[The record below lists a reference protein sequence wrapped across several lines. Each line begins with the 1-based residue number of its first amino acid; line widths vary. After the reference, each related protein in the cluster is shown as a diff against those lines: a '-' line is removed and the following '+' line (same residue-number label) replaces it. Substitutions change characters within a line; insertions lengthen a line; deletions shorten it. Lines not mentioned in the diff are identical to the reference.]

1 MDKAKVLSSNVIYDT
16 EQNMLKTLFE
26 NARNDDGYI
35 DNRNFEDETADGLD
49 ISGCD
54 FENVLFRRCKFS
66 HCNFDGCD
74 FANCN
79 FENSYWK
86 KAGISDSKGDGGN
99 FSGSRFKECVW
110 KDSSFCYA
118 NFSRAVFE
126 GTHVRRCKF
135 REAFLSEVKFRLTLF
150 KETDFYRADFFKTPL
165 KGMDMSDCILD
176 GILVSE
182 TFRELRGMKGGI
194 EQALSLAGLLGME
207 IK

>member
-1 MDKAKVLSSNVIYDT
+1 MDKAKILSSNVTNDT

-26 NARNDDGYI
+26 NARSDGGYI
-35 DNRNFEDETADGLD
+35 GRQNFEDETADGLD

-66 HCNFDGCD
+66 RCD
-74 FANCN
+74 FERASFAIRNLTAAILPTAILKQLL
-79 FENSYWK
+79 EK
-86 KAGISDSKGDGGN
+86 TGISDSKGDGGN

-126 GTHVRRCKF
+126 GTHVRHCKF

-150 KETDFYRADFFKTPL
+150 KETDFTGPIF
-165 KGMDMSDCILD
+165 
-176 GILVSE
+176 
-182 TFRELRGMKGGI
+182 
-194 EQALSLAGLLGME
+194 
-207 IK
+207 

>member
-1 MDKAKVLSSNVIYDT
+1 MDKAKILSSNVTNDT

-26 NARNDDGYI
+26 NARSDG
-35 DNRNFEDETADGLD
+35 
-49 ISGCD
+49 
-54 FENVLFRRCKFS
+54 
-66 HCNFDGCD
+66 
-74 FANCN
+74 
-79 FENSYWK
+79 
-86 KAGISDSKGDGGN
+86 GISDSKGDGGN

-126 GTHVRRCKF
+126 GTHVRHCKF

>member
-49 ISGCD
+49 IS
-54 FENVLFRRCKFS
+54 
-66 HCNFDGCD
+66 GCD

-165 KGMDMSDCILD
+165 KGMDMSDCIID

>member
-1 MDKAKVLSSNVIYDT
+1 MRLEGQFLLLCEFFPGPCSKVR
-16 EQNMLKTLFE
+16 M
-26 NARNDDGYI
+26 
-35 DNRNFEDETADGLD
+35 
-49 ISGCD
+49 SG
-54 FENVLFRRCKFS
+54 
-66 HCNFDGCD
+66 
-74 FANCN
+74 
-79 FENSYWK
+79 
-86 KAGISDSKGDGGN
+86 
-99 FSGSRFKECVW
+99 
-110 KDSSFCYA
+110 
-118 NFSRAVFE
+118 
-126 GTHVRRCKF
+126 RCKF